1 MPLVTGATG
10 EDRYK
15 PFRLGDVQ
23 AIIDKMPPVAE
34 GGGLWLE
41 QMGKVTAGHTLA
53 LGDFRAV
60 AARCFTVQ
68 DLHDIEEAAGLMTE
82 QDDQPL
88 ADFIF
93 NISTVLRERYPVSVA
108 AAIPKFVWKPDQHPR
123 AYLEQCKEEWVRKTG
138 QHPGR
143 DESKEWFR
151 TAVLEGVPVSV
162 KQRMCDNPDLPGSDS
177 PVWEKHLVHHL
188 QVVKNKTDKEMQEV
202 QDLQTQLL
210 RLKLGKAREQA
221 SEKKKQD
228 KLQMVTSKAPLGPE
242 GEYLANPPNWSNQ
255 QSAPHGSGW
264 QAQKLGGYRRGPPRG
279 RGGWRRGGPRGGRP
293 QGLQAGDV
301 CFRCGQ
307 YGHWAKYCQAPPQQ
321 QPQAPPRGNVM
332 APHPQAAPSGQ
343 FPLGSWQQQ

>member
-1 MPLVTGATG
+1 MDLDEPDEEPEKSILECNEVSSSKATSPRDEPVPRTPLGTLAQPEVIASTPDNITSKIITRQGSKTLQKTSKVMPLVTGATG
-10 EDRYK
+10 EVRYK

-23 AIIDKMPPVAE
+23 AIVDKMPPVAE

-82 QDDQPL
+82 QDDEPL

-108 AAIPKFVWKPDQHPR
+108 AAIPKFLWKPDQHPR

-143 DESKEWFR
+143 DESKQWFR
-151 TAVLEGVPVSV
+151 TAVLEGVPVLV

-188 QVVKNKTDKEMQEV
+188 QVAKDKTDKEMQEV

-255 QSAPHGSGW
+255 QSAPHGSG
-264 QAQKLGGYRRGPPRG
+264 
-279 RGGWRRGGPRGGRP
+279 
-293 QGLQAGDV
+293 
-301 CFRCGQ
+301 
-307 YGHWAKYCQAPPQQ
+307 
-321 QPQAPPRGNVM
+321 
-332 APHPQAAPSGQ
+332 
-343 FPLGSWQQQ
+343 